1 MQSMNLLITGAE
13 GFVGRNLAEGMSAG
27 KYTLLCPTRAEL
39 DLADELAVERFLDK
53 NEVNAIVH
61 AATTLR
67 QGTSYPSDTCENNLR
82 MFFNLQKFKSSEA
95 KLINLGSGSEYSR
108 KHWHGKMNEG
118 FFDKNIPQDSHS
130 YAKYLISKYVQE
142 RADETLISLRLFGI
156 YGRYEDYRFKFI
168 SNAIVKNILKLPI
181 VINQNV
187 VYDYLCV
194 ADLSRILP
202 HFLDHPASYRT
213 YNVTPTR
220 SIDLITIAEFI
231 NEVSDFRSE
240 VVVLHSGIGVEY
252 SGDNER
258 LMTELGDFEF
268 EDQKLSIMKLWNYY
282 AGIKESLNVRA
293 IMDDDYL
300 NYAKDLREN
309 YFESKNDKQN
319 R

>member
-1 MQSMNLLITGAE
+1 MNLLITGAE
-13 GFVGRNLAEGMSAG
+13 GFVGKNLAEDMSAE
-27 KYTLLCPTRAEL
+27 KYTLFCPTRAEL
-39 DLADELAVERFLDK
+39 DLTDELAVERFLNK
-53 NEVNAIVH
+53 NEINAIVH

-67 QGTSYPSDTCENNLR
+67 QGASYPSDTCENNLR
-82 MFFNLQKFKSSEA
+82 MFFNLQKFKKPET
-95 KLINLGSGSEYSR
+95 KLINFGSGSEYSR
-108 KHWHGKMNEG
+108 NHWYGKMNEI
-118 FFDKNIPQDSHS
+118 FFDKNIPQDPHS
-130 YAKYLISKYVQE
+130 YAKYLISKYIQE

-202 HFLDHPASYRT
+202 HFLDRPVSYRT
-213 YNVTPTR
+213 YNVTPTQ
-220 SIDLITIAEFI
+220 SIDLVTIAEFI
-231 NEVSDFRSE
+231 NEISDFRSE
-240 VVVLHSGIGVEY
+240 VVVLHPGIGVEY

-258 LMTELGDFEF
+258 LMAELGDFEF

-282 AGIKESLNVRA
+282 SGIKDAMDVQA

-300 NYAKDLREN
+300 NYAKSLKEN
-309 YFESKNDKQN
+309 YFEQKNDK
-319 R
+319 